1 MDLLDFKGKRYI
13 VTGASSGIGRC
24 TAIELSKRGGVV
36 VLVGRNEDALQKTCK
51 QMQGEGHVIVPM
63 DLTQAELPLEDLMA
77 AACADNRKL
86 DGLVY
91 SAGVASFY
99 PLNSITRA
107 RIDACMSVNTYA
119 FIEMVKCITK
129 RKYRAETMSIVA
141 VSSLN
146 AIQPK
151 KCQTLYAMSK
161 AALNIAVQ
169 TLAIELADKKVR
181 INSICPGATKTRMIE
196 EAMERGDK
204 LDLDRQLLGLLAP
217 SQITDAIQF
226 LLSDMS
232 SAMTGRTLLAD
243 GGQFL

>member
-1 MDLLDFKGKRYI
+1 M
-13 VTGASSGIGRC
+13 
-24 TAIELSKRGGVV
+24 
-36 VLVGRNEDALQKTCK
+36 VLVGRNEDALQETRK
-51 QMQGEGHVIVPM
+51 QMQGDGHVIAPM
-63 DLTQAELPLEDLMA
+63 DLSQEELTLEGLMA
-77 AACADNRKL
+77 AACEDGKKL

-107 RIDACMSVNTYA
+107 RIDQCMSVNTYA

-146 AIQPK
+146 AVQPK

-161 AALNIAVQ
+161 SAINTAVQ
-169 TLAIELADKKVR
+169 TLAIELADKKIR
-181 INSICPGATKTRMIE
+181 INSICPGATRTRMME
-196 EAMERGDK
+196 EAMKRGDK
-204 LDLDRQLLGLLAP
+204 LELDRQLLGMLTP
-217 SQITDAIQF
+217 EQIANAILF

-232 SAMTGRTLLAD
+232 SAMTGRTLLVD